1 MRISDWSSD
10 VCSSDLGLM
19 GGWSP
24 LMEGGLDWM
33 SGTGRWHS
41 RADRHP
47 EVLGLLPSHALIADI
62 TVPGDDRVR
71 ALLSIASNAVIS
83 GGAGSGDRLRS
94 ALKQLDLFVSL
105 DLYLNETNRHA
116 HYILPTDTM
125 YERKDFSPM
134 NQGAFLR
141 TGLWTSRGN

>member
-1 MRISDWSSD
+1 
-10 VCSSDLGLM
+10 
-19 GGWSP
+19 
-24 LMEGGLDWM
+24 M

-94 ALKQLDLFVSL
+94 ALNQLDLFVSL
-105 DLYLNETNRHA
+105 DLYLNETNWQP
-116 HYILPTDTM
+116 HYILPTPHE
-125 YERKDFSPM
+125 YERKDYSLLNHGP
-134 NQGAFLR
+134 FLP
-141 TGLWTSRGN
+141 TGTG

>member
-1 MRISDWSSD
+1 MLQDSVTALTGNIDKAG
-10 VCSSDLGLM
+10 GLM

-83 GGAGSGDRLRS
+83 GGAGSGERLR
-94 ALKQLDLFVSL
+94 AAVDQLVLFVVLDLL
-105 DLYLNETNRHA
+105 LTETNRHA
-116 HYILPTDTM
+116 PYLLPTATT
-125 YERKDFSPM
+125 YETRSFPHINKGDLLPP
-134 NQGAFLR
+134 R
-141 TGLWTSRGN
+141 P